1 MRMPIRLRDRDTQT
15 RYVVDLAGGKVYSD
29 RKEQG
34 AISQANQVHGAL
46 ADRVLASA
54 REYCDFFDVVP
65 GNMTP
70 DGKLEV
76 RGSLTRGEHDAF
88 ASGRTVASERPALLL
103 HLDFF
108 DGDLD
113 GRITLAENYAGWRRL
128 GLPWLAASFKALTSS
143 LLFGSIKAGL
153 AIELDRLDGMRYA
166 SVTRV
171 YDAAGRIDQA
181 KLDAYLAAFDAAG
194 RPLGFGEV
202 IELLDRSS
210 ATGFVSRSQF
220 KSLFQVCE
228 RLNKGSK
235 VITRS
240 QFRGLFDGSLL
251 WLAASTPDNA
261 GRRAQAFPTSTQGAR
276 GWSAR
281 GART

>member
-1 MRMPIRLRDRDTQT
+1 MRTPIRLRDRETHT
-15 RYVVDLAGGKVYSD
+15 HYVVDVAGGKVYSD
-29 RKEQG
+29 RNEHG
-34 AISQANQVHGAL
+34 GISQASRVHGDL
-46 ADRVLASA
+46 ADRVLVGA
-54 REYCDFFDVVP
+54 REYCHFFDVVP
-65 GNMTP
+65 GNTTP
-70 DGKLEV
+70 DGKFDV
-76 RGSLTRGEHDAF
+76 RGSLTRGEHAAF

-128 GLPWLAASFKALTSS
+128 GMPWLAAILKALTSS

-153 AIELDRLDGMRYA
+153 AVDLDRLDGMRYA
-166 SVTRV
+166 SATRI

-194 RPLGFGEV
+194 RPLEFGEV
-202 IELLDRSS
+202 IELLNRSS
-210 ATGFVSRSQF
+210 LGFVSRSQF

-228 RLNKGSK
+228 RLNKGRK

-261 GRRAQAFPTSTQGAR
+261 GRRAQALPTSTQGAR